1 MATIKEKAA
10 LGRAKTKKELE
21 EIAELLAIAG
31 EGVGRVTRSD
41 IANKLKQITGLNKA
55 AEGKSRLD
63 KLVNNARKVV
73 KNRMTKDDA
82 YKMDDNKIVPKKKPP
97 PDIKPK
103 PKPEPDIKPK
113 LKLKPPRDERAKRN
127 PFRLSSDRQPGIE
140 VANTR
145 TNKTLK
151 NEGRFKESLRSKG
164 LNPIR
169 VSPGNF
175 LAKGGEVKED
185 KSPNSGMITQRG
197 WGASKKT

>member
-1 MATIKEKAA
+1 MATDNQGNTYSKVIMEAAASIPAIKVMVAAKKAA
-10 LGRAKTKKELE
+10 NLVAAKVED
-21 EIAELLAIAG
+21 LL
-31 EGVGRVTRSD
+31 
-41 IANKLKQITGLNKA
+41 
-55 AEGKSRLD
+55 
-63 KLVNNARKVV
+63 
-73 KNRMTKDDA
+73 
-82 YKMDDNKIVPKKKPP
+82 DDNKIVPKKKPP

-113 LKLKPPRDERAKRN
+113 LKLKPKLPRTERAKKN

-151 NEGRFKESLRSKG
+151 NEGRFKERLSPTDFDPSTAYSK
-164 LNPIR
+164 PI
-169 VSPGNF
+169 GF
-175 LAKGGEVKED
+175 AKGGEVKED